1 MFIYE
6 IKNYWYHSLF
16 NCLYFHELNYN

>member
-6 IKNYWYHSLF
+6 IKNYWYYSLF
-16 NCLYFHELNYN
+16 NCLYFHEFSYN